1 MKITL
6 GNYGNGIGATFQL
19 LLHSPVET
27 PKLQSFGFAVKP
39 GSENF
44 ISIHP
49 KVRKANPL
57 VVDVPLDKRNCYF
70 ASERHLRFYRTYTQ
84 HNCVQECEANYT
96 VSICGCVLFY
106 MASRL
111 DIILMKTRVLFGA
124 SL

>member
-1 MKITL
+1 
-6 GNYGNGIGATFQL
+6 
-19 LLHSPVET
+19 LHSPVET
-27 PKLQSFGFAVKP
+27 PKLQSFGFAIKP

-70 ASERHLRFYRTYTQ
+70 ASERYLRFYRTYTQ

-106 MASRL
+106 MASEYFPQIKKHR
-111 DIILMKTRVLFGA
+111 
-124 SL
+124 